1 MAEILIGTCSWTH
14 RSLLESGWYPA
25 EADTPA
31 KRLAHYASRFP
42 IVEVDAAYYALPA
55 ERTVR
60 DWIDRTP
67 AGFLFNVKAFSLLT
81 GHPTRVGALP
91 ADLRAGIGGST
102 VYPDDLPAEVV
113 DEIWQRFARAV
124 GLLRAAGRLGAVLAQ
139 YPPWLRPGAAARGR
153 ILDAARRL
161 APLPVA
167 VELRNAAWFAGGQ
180 AAATLAFLRENRLPY
195 VCVDMPQGHS
205 SSVPPLAEAT
215 AALAVLRLHGRSSA
229 WTSRDIE
236 EKFRWT
242 YSADELGWWVPR
254 VRRLAERA
262 ERVHVLFNNC
272 CADASQRNAAQFR
285 ELLAAAPVR

>member
-1 MAEILIGTCSWTH
+1 MTEILVGTCSWTH
-14 RSLLESGWYPA
+14 RSLLDSGWYPP

-31 KRLAHYASRFP
+31 RRLAYYASRFP
-42 IVEVDAAYYALPA
+42 VVEVDAAYYALPA

-67 AGFLFNVKAFSLLT
+67 AGFVFNVKAFSLLT

-91 ADLRAGIGGST
+91 ADLRAGVTGST
-102 VYPDDLPAEVV
+102 VYAGDLPAAVV
-113 DEIWQRFARAV
+113 DEVWSRFSRV
-124 GLLRAAGRLGAVLAQ
+124 VDLLRQAGRLGVVLLQ
-139 YPPWLRPGAAARGR
+139 YPPWLRPSAAGRGR

-180 AAATLAFLRENRLPY
+180 AASTVAFLREHRLPY

-215 AALAVLRLHGRSSA
+215 ADVALVRLHGRSPA
-229 WTSRDIE
+229 WTGRDIE

-242 YSADELGWWVPR
+242 YSTGELSWWVPR

-262 ERVHVLFNNC
+262 RRVHVLFNNC

-285 ELLAAAPVR
+285 ELLAGAVG